1 MDKYNKT
8 KLFQIQKQHLQDIGD
23 QNKKDNQPKNRLSDI
38 ILYMKCC
45 FYKSEL
51 DKFIKHV
58 NDLFP
63 YVKKNFN
70 IVLLSTRYTIIYT
83 NETNII

>member
-8 KLFQIQKQHLQDIGD
+8 KLFQIQKQQPQDIND
-23 QNKKDNQPKNRLSDI
+23 KNPKDNEIKKWLSDI
-38 ILYMKCC
+38 ILYMKSC

-51 DKFIKHV
+51 DKFIKHI
-58 NDLFP
+58 NDIFP
-63 YVKKNFN
+63 YVKNFN

-83 NETNII
+83 NETYTF